1 MKKSIM
7 FLLLIIIYSC
17 DSNSQKINIPNNFE
31 VKNLQS
37 KVNVKGTRVLID
49 KNEKYTFYNE
59 LKRFQKDK
67 NNFFQVVVYDKQD
80 CDVVIANTSKK
91 IDELESK
98 GGNVRIKKKFK
109 LGEYNAYFGI
119 APQGE
124 TEQIILTFGDKTFTV
139 MVAGIYSNNEKDR
152 KEIMDLVLST
162 YYDKTLKVNIEESL
176 YHTIDLSNSEF
187 KISGVTMN
195 LASYTL
201 GGNAMEKE
209 DEPNFIISTIPISN
223 DFDLKK
229 YSDRLIYK
237 YQNNI
242 YKEKSINITI
252 LSESDYKEG
261 ESRIIKVEMLGVL
274 KGQKQK
280 IYQFLKSSP
289 KGIYQ
294 FIGTDFSKD
303 SKYMNEFKKISENVK
318 LK

>member
-1 MKKSIM
+1 M
-7 FLLLIIIYSC
+7 FLLLIFIYSC
-17 DSNSQKINIPNNFE
+17 DSKSQKINIPNNLE
-31 VKNLQS
+31 VKNLQN
-37 KVNVKGTRVLID
+37 KINVKGTRVLID

-67 NNFFQVVVYDKQD
+67 NNFFQVAVYDNQD

-98 GGNVRIKKKFK
+98 GGNVRINKKFK

-139 MVAGIYSNNEKDR
+139 MVGGIYSKNEENR
-152 KEIMDLVLST
+152 KEIMDLILST

-209 DEPNFIISTIPISN
+209 DDPNFIISTIPISN

-242 YKEKSINITI
+242 YEEKSINITI

-280 IYQFLKSSP
+280 IYQFLKYSP

-303 SKYMNEFKKISENVK
+303 SRYMIEFKKIAQNVK

>member
-1 MKKSIM
+1 
-7 FLLLIIIYSC
+7 
-17 DSNSQKINIPNNFE
+17 
-31 VKNLQS
+31 
-37 KVNVKGTRVLID
+37 
-49 KNEKYTFYNE
+49 
-59 LKRFQKDK
+59 
-67 NNFFQVVVYDKQD
+67 
-80 CDVVIANTSKK
+80 
-91 IDELESK
+91 
-98 GGNVRIKKKFK
+98 
-109 LGEYNAYFGI
+109 
-119 APQGE
+119 
-124 TEQIILTFGDKTFTV
+124 
-139 MVAGIYSNNEKDR
+139 MVGGIYSKNEENR
-152 KEIMDLVLST
+152 KEIMDLILST

-209 DEPNFIISTIPISN
+209 DDPNFIISTIPISN

-242 YKEKSINITI
+242 YEEKSINITI

-280 IYQFLKSSP
+280 IYQFLKYSP

-303 SKYMNEFKKISENVK
+303 SRYMIEFKKIAQNVK